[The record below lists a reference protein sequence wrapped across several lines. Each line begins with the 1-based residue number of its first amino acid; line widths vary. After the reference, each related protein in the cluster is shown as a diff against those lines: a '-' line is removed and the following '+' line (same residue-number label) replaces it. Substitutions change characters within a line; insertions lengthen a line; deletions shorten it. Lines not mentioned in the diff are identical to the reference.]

1 MNGYFFTASATRFHL
16 DQAAFGPGRTGCHSL
31 IVCADNAEEA
41 RKRFEE
47 WLCAPSEGQGQI
59 RTQISKVVAAQFIG
73 QLLTE
78 KEPVPM
84 DWPQIARQAQTDLES
99 IPVDDFEQGYWVDV
113 NAVIGPSP
121 TLEALRQDLP
131 EEVCSGLNWA
141 EDKQSFF
148 LLSVLS
154 PPPPPPL
161 ESGDEPEADAAEAA
175 PSAEETAGGS
185 AFGLDESEA
194 DFPELAAKE
203 AAALIRARNSAV
215 AAWLWRKYAA
225 ETELAGNP
233 IRIDPWFGVMGPEA
247 KDNPDAA
254 KADDAKA
261 LEPEPKDAP
270 AKKDPP

>member
-1 MNGYFFTASATRFHL
+1 MNGYFFAASTSRFHL
-16 DQAAFGPGRTGCHSL
+16 DHGAYGPGRTGCQSL
-31 IVCADNAEEA
+31 IVCAGNAEEA

-47 WLCAPSEGQGQI
+47 WLCAQPEGQGTV
-59 RTQISKVVAAQFIG
+59 RTQINKMVAAQFID

-78 KEPVPM
+78 KQAVPI
-84 DWPQIARQAQTDLES
+84 DWPQIAKQAQSDLES

-121 TLEALRQDLP
+121 SLEALRQDLP
-131 EEVCSGLNWA
+131 EDVRSGLNWA

-154 PPPPPPL
+154 PPPPPPSD
-161 ESGDEPEADAAEAA
+161 SGEEPEADVADAA
-175 PSAEETAGGS
+175 PSPQETAAGS

-194 DFPELAAKE
+194 DFPELAGKE

-225 ETELAGNP
+225 GTQLAGNP

-247 KDNPDAA
+247 NSAPDTAIADAA
-254 KADDAKA
+254 QAT
-261 LEPEPKDAP
+261 EPAPKDAP
-270 AKKDPP
+270 AKDDPH